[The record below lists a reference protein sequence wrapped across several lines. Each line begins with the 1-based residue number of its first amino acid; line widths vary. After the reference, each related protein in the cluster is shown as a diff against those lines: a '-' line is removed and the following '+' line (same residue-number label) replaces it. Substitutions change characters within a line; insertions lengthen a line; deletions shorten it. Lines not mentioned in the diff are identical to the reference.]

1 MWPHNSVTKGGCFE
15 EVVLTE
21 TDRLFKSCRL
31 FCYMIE
37 NMRFK
42 ILMLFLLCGV
52 LLNLRAQEVVSA
64 QDSALKKAAQEG
76 LEIFTRN
83 EIRLMDSLLN
93 VWYVKRDLASQNSV
107 LSKLEDDTTK
117 YDNNDSLIF
126 KRLCDIH
133 TPIQVAYNDK
143 VKRFIE
149 LYSVQRQRSSSVI
162 LGLAQYYFPWMK
174 AVFDKYDLPE
184 ELVYITIIES
194 ALNPTAVSRA
204 GATGI
209 WQFMYGTGKL
219 YGLEVNSYVD
229 DRRDPYKATE
239 AAARHFRDLYNIFGD
254 WGLAISAY
262 NCGAGNVRKAIQR
275 SGGKTDFW
283 GVYPYLP
290 RETQNY
296 FPAFIGAM
304 YMMTYH
310 NLYGIQPAKMSIPL
324 DVDTLMINKETHFMQ
339 IANVLGI
346 SYDEIKTLNPQYKK
360 DIIPAF
366 AEGMPVR
373 LRSNDL
379 LRYIALSDS
388 VSNYNYD
395 AYFNPTKNLNQVAA
409 AGTVSDDGMMIVQ
422 KTPNKYHVVKKGE
435 TLGKIAAKY
444 HTTVANIKS
453 INHLRTTS
461 LRIGQKLI
469 VKKGTTVKVP
479 NPNAKPANDSVNAI
493 AQNATDSVNAK
504 ANDSVPTDGAAK
516 AQPEIKP
523 VPQPQPSYTSY
534 TIRQGDTLSSIA
546 RRYGTTANEI
556 AEYNNLVNKDALKI
570 GQKLKIPK
578 N

>member
-1 MWPHNSVTKGGCFE
+1 MKYRILI
-15 EVVLTE
+15 LT
-21 TDRLFKSCRL
+21 
-31 FCYMIE
+31 
-37 NMRFK
+37 
-42 ILMLFLLCGV
+42 LLCSFV
-52 LLNLRAQEVVSA
+52 WNLHAQCNIIATDSTNNKDAQES
-64 QDSALKKAAQEG
+64 

-93 VWYVKRDLASQNSV
+93 VWYVKRDLASQNSI
-107 LSKLEDDTTK
+107 LSKLTDDTTK
-117 YDNNDSLIF
+117 YDHNDSLIF

-149 LYSVQRQRSSSVI
+149 LYAVQRQRSSSVI
-162 LGLAQYYFPWMK
+162 LGLAQYYYPWMK
-174 AVFDKYDLPE
+174 AIFDKYNLPE

-194 ALNPTAVSRA
+194 ALNPTAVSKA

-219 YGLEVNSYVD
+219 YGLEVDSYVD
-229 DRRDPYKATE
+229 DRRDPYKSTD

-310 NLYGIQPAKMSIPL
+310 NLYGIQPAKMSIPS
-324 DVDTLMINKETHFMQ
+324 DVDTVMINKETHFQQ
-339 IANVLGI
+339 IAEVLGI
-346 SYDEIKTLNPQYKK
+346 SYDEIKSLNPQYKR

-366 AEGMPVR
+366 SKPMPVR

-379 LRYIALSDS
+379 LYYIALSDS
-388 VSNYNYD
+388 VSKYNYD
-395 AYFNPTKNLNQVAA
+395 TYFNPTKNLNQVVAT
-409 AGTVSDDGMMIVQ
+409 GEVTEDGMMIVQ

-435 TLGKIAAKY
+435 TLGKIASKY
-444 HTTVANIKS
+444 HTSVSS
-453 INHLRTTS
+453 IRSLNHLHSNS
-461 LRIGQKLI
+461 LRVGQKLL

-479 NPNAKPANDSVNAI
+479 NPNAKPAQQDTVKAI
-493 AQNATDSVNAK
+493 AQTSADSVSANAK
-504 ANDSVPTDGAAK
+504 DTVKSSTAVTPQK
-516 AQPEIKP
+516 EIKP
-523 VPQPQPSYTSY
+523 VPQPQVDYTSY

-546 RRYGTTANEI
+546 RRYGTTANEL
-556 AEYNNLVNKDALKI
+556 AQYNNLANKDALRI

>member
-1 MWPHNSVTKGGCFE
+1 MK
-15 EVVLTE
+15 L
-21 TDRLFKSCRL
+21 
-31 FCYMIE
+31 
-37 NMRFK
+37 K
-42 ILMLFLLCGV
+42 ILILTLLCG
-52 LLNLRAQEVVSA
+52 LMWNLRAQNDVVSV
-64 QDSALKKAAQEG
+64 DSAENKASQES

-93 VWYVKRDLASQNSV
+93 VWYVKRNLASQNSV
-107 LSKLEDDTTK
+107 LSKLTDDTTK
-117 YDNNDSLIF
+117 YDHNDSLMY
-126 KRLCDIH
+126 KRLCEIH

-162 LGLAQYYFPWMK
+162 LGLAQYYYPWMK
-174 AVFDKYDLPE
+174 AIFDKYDLPE

-194 ALNPTAVSRA
+194 ALNPTAVSPA

-219 YGLEVNSYVD
+219 YGLEVTSYVD

-310 NLYGIQPAKMSIPL
+310 NLYGIQPAQISIPL
-324 DVDTLMINKETHFMQ
+324 DVDTIMINKETHFLQ
-339 IANVLGI
+339 IANVLNI
-346 SYDEIKTLNPQYKK
+346 NYDEIKTLNPQYKK

-366 AEGMPVR
+366 NQPMPVR

-379 LRYIALSDS
+379 LMYIALADS
-388 VSNYNYD
+388 IHNYNYD

-409 AGTVSDDGMMIVQ
+409 NGTVTDDGMMIVQ

-435 TLGKIAAKY
+435 TLGKIAGKY
-444 HTTVANIKS
+444 HTTVSSIKS
-453 INHLRTTS
+453 LNHLRSTN
-461 LRIGQKLI
+461 LRVGQKLM
-469 VKKGTTVKVP
+469 VKKGTTVTVP
-479 NPNAKPANDSVNAI
+479 NPNAKKTEQDTTKVIANNGVIDSVK
-493 AQNATDSVNAK
+493 ATSDTIGGPAPVK
-504 ANDSVPTDGAAK
+504 T
-516 AQPEIKP
+516 QPEIKP
-523 VPQPQPSYTSY
+523 VKPQVDYTSY
-534 TIRQGDTLSSIA
+534 TIRQGDTLYSIA
-546 RRYGTTANEI
+546 KRYGTTANDL
-556 AEYNNLVNKDALKI
+556 AQYNNLTNKDALKI

-578 N
+578 K

>member
-1 MWPHNSVTKGGCFE
+1 
-15 EVVLTE
+15 
-21 TDRLFKSCRL
+21 
-31 FCYMIE
+31 
-37 NMRFK
+37 MRFK
-42 ILMLFLLCGV
+42 ILILLLLCGFA
-52 LLNLRAQEVVSA
+52 LNLRAQDVVSA
-64 QDSALKKAAQEG
+64 TDSSLAKATQEN
-76 LEIFTRN
+76 LEIFARY

-107 LSKLEDDTTK
+107 LSKLVDDTTK
-117 YDNNDSLIF
+117 YDHNDSLIF
-126 KRLCDIH
+126 KRLSDIH

-162 LGLAQYYFPWMK
+162 LGLAQYYYPWMK
-174 AVFDKYDLPE
+174 AIFDKYNLPE

-194 ALNPTAVSRA
+194 ALNPTAVSPA

-219 YGLEVNSYVD
+219 YGLEVDSYVD

-310 NLYGIQPAKMSIPL
+310 NLYDIQPAKISIPC
-324 DVDTLMINKETHFMQ
+324 DVDTVMINKETHFMQ
-339 IANVLGI
+339 IANVLGV
-346 SYDEIKTLNPQYKK
+346 SYDEIKSLNPQYKK

-366 AEGMPVR
+366 NKSMPVR

-379 LRYIALSDS
+379 LRYIAMSDS
-388 VSNYNYD
+388 VSNYNHD
-395 AYFNPTKNLNQVAA
+395 MYFNPTKNLNQVAA
-409 AGTVSDDGMMIVQ
+409 TEGTVTEDGMMLVQ

-453 INHLRTTS
+453 LNRLHTTS
-461 LRIGQKLI
+461 LRVGQRLL
-469 VKKGTTVKVP
+469 VKRGTTVKVP
-479 NPNAKPANDSVNAI
+479 NPNAKAANDSTNAI
-493 AQNATDSVNAK
+493 AQNAKDSVTTGSDTVATTASTAK
-504 ANDSVPTDGAAK
+504 T
-516 AQPEIKP
+516 QPEIKP
-523 VPQPQPSYTSY
+523 VPQTQPDYTSY
-534 TIRQGDTLSSIA
+534 TIRQGDTLYSIA
-546 RRYGTTANEI
+546 RRYNTTPGEI
-556 AEYNNLVNKDALKI
+556 AQYNNLANKDALKI
-570 GQKLKIPK
+570 GQKLKIPTK
-578 N
+578 

>member
-1 MWPHNSVTKGGCFE
+1 MKLRILI
-15 EVVLTE
+15 LTFLCALLWNLQAQSNVAA
-21 TDRLFKSCRL
+21 TDSS
-31 FCYMIE
+31 Y
-37 NMRFK
+37 N
-42 ILMLFLLCGV
+42 
-52 LLNLRAQEVVSA
+52 
-64 QDSALKKAAQEG
+64 KAAQES

-93 VWYVKRDLASQNSV
+93 LWYVKRDLASQNSV
-107 LSKLEDDTTK
+107 LSKLTDDTTK
-117 YDNNDSLIF
+117 FDHNDSLIYQ
-126 KRLCDIH
+126 RLRDIH
-133 TPIQVAYNDK
+133 TPIQVAYNEK

-162 LGLAQYYFPWMK
+162 LGLAQYYYPWMK
-174 AVFDKYDLPE
+174 AIFDKYDLPE

-194 ALNPTAVSRA
+194 ALNPTAVSPA

-219 YGLEVNSYVD
+219 YNLEVTSYVD

-239 AAARHFRDLYNIFGD
+239 AAARHFRDLYKIFGD

-310 NLYGIQPAKMSIPL
+310 NLYGIQPAKISIPL
-324 DVDTLMINKETHFMQ
+324 DVDTIMINKETHFLQ
-339 IANVLGI
+339 IASVLNV
-346 SYDEIKTLNPQYKK
+346 SYDEIKSLNPQYKK

-366 AEGMPVR
+366 NQPMPVR

-379 LRYIALSDS
+379 LRYIALADS
-388 VSNYNYD
+388 IPNYNYD
-395 AYFNPTKNLNQVAA
+395 TYFNPTKNLNQVASN
-409 AGTVSDDGMMIVQ
+409 GTVTEDGMMIVQ
-422 KTPNKYHVVKKGE
+422 KTPNKYHVVRKGE
-435 TLGKIAAKY
+435 TLGKIASKY
-444 HTTVANIKS
+444 GTSVNKIKS
-453 INHLRTTS
+453 LNHLHSTN
-461 LRIGQKLI
+461 LRIGQKLL
-469 VKKGTTVKVP
+469 VKKGTTVTVP
-479 NPNAKPANDSVNAI
+479 NPNAKKPAQDSTGIIANNAL
-493 AQNATDSVNAK
+493 ADSLKTCSDTIGGPVPAK
-504 ANDSVPTDGAAK
+504 P
-516 AQPEIKP
+516 QPEIKP
-523 VPQPQPSYTSY
+523 VQPQLDYTSY
-534 TIRQGDTLSSIA
+534 TIRQGDTLYSIA
-546 RRYGTTANEI
+546 RRYGTTPNDI
-556 AEYNNLVNKDALKI
+556 AEYNNLANKDALRI

-578 N
+578 K

>member
-1 MWPHNSVTKGGCFE
+1 MK
-15 EVVLTE
+15 L
-21 TDRLFKSCRL
+21 
-31 FCYMIE
+31 
-37 NMRFK
+37 K
-42 ILMLFLLCGV
+42 ILILTLLCGFIW
-52 LLNLRAQEVVSA
+52 NLQAQCDIVNV
-64 QDSALKKAAQEG
+64 DSSDNKASQES

-107 LSKLEDDTTK
+107 LSKLTDDSTK
-117 YDNNDSLIF
+117 YDHNDSLMY

-162 LGLAQYYFPWMK
+162 LGLAQYYYPWMK
-174 AVFDKYDLPE
+174 AIFDKYDLPE

-194 ALNPTAVSRA
+194 ALNPTAVSPA

-219 YGLEVNSYVD
+219 YGLEVTSYVD

-310 NLYGIQPAKMSIPL
+310 NLYGIQPAQISIPL
-324 DVDTLMINKETHFMQ
+324 DVDTIMINKETHFLQ
-339 IANVLGI
+339 IANVLNI
-346 SYDEIKTLNPQYKK
+346 NYDEIKTLNPQYKK

-366 AEGMPVR
+366 NQPMPVR

-379 LRYIALSDS
+379 LMYIALADS
-388 VSNYNYD
+388 ISNYNYD

-409 AGTVSDDGMMIVQ
+409 NGTVTEDGMMIVQ

-435 TLGKIAAKY
+435 TLGKIAGKY
-444 HTTVANIKS
+444 HTTVNNIKS
-453 INHLRTTS
+453 MNHLRSTN
-461 LRIGQKLI
+461 LRVGQKLM
-469 VKKGTTVKVP
+469 VKKGTTVMVP
-479 NPNAKPANDSVNAI
+479 NPNAKKTEQDTTKIIANNDTIDSVKTTSDTI
-493 AQNATDSVNAK
+493 GGP
-504 ANDSVPTDGAAK
+504 VPVKT
-516 AQPEIKP
+516 QPEIKP
-523 VPQPQPSYTSY
+523 VKPQVDYTSY
-534 TIRQGDTLSSIA
+534 TIRQGDTLYSIA
-546 RRYGTTANEI
+546 RRYGTTADNL
-556 AEYNNLVNKDALKI
+556 ADYNNLSNKNALQV

-578 N
+578 K

>member
-1 MWPHNSVTKGGCFE
+1 
-15 EVVLTE
+15 
-21 TDRLFKSCRL
+21 
-31 FCYMIE
+31 
-37 NMRFK
+37 MRYK
-42 ILMLFLLCGV
+42 ILILLLLCGFA
-52 LLNLRAQEVVSA
+52 LNLRAQDVVSA
-64 QDSALKKAAQEG
+64 TDSSLAKATQEN
-76 LEIFTRN
+76 LEIFARY

-93 VWYVKRDLASQNSV
+93 VWYVKRDIASQNSV
-107 LSKLEDDTTK
+107 LSKLVDDTTR
-117 YDNNDSLIF
+117 YDHNDSLIF

-162 LGLAQYYFPWMK
+162 LGLAQYYYPWMK
-174 AVFDKYDLPE
+174 AVFDKYNLPE

-194 ALNPTAVSRA
+194 GLNPTAVSRA

-209 WQFMYGTGKL
+209 WQFMYATGKL
-219 YGLEVNSYVD
+219 YGLEVDSYVD

-310 NLYGIQPAKMSIPL
+310 NLYGIQPAKISIPC
-324 DVDTLMINKETHFMQ
+324 DVDTVMINKETHFMQ
-339 IANVLGI
+339 IANVLGV
-346 SYDEIKTLNPQYKK
+346 SYDEIKSLNPQYKK

-366 AEGMPVR
+366 KQSMPVR

-379 LRYIALSDS
+379 LRYIAMSDS
-388 VSNYNYD
+388 VSKYNYD
-395 AYFNPTKNLNQVAA
+395 TYFNPTKNLNQIAA
-409 AGTVSDDGMMIVQ
+409 AEGTVTEDGMMIVQ

-435 TLGKIAAKY
+435 TLGQIASKY

-453 INHLRTTS
+453 LNHLHTTS
-461 LRIGQKLI
+461 LRIGQRLL

-479 NPNAKPANDSVNAI
+479 NPNAKTAKDSTNAI
-493 AQNATDSVNAK
+493 AQNAKDSVKTGCDTVATT
-504 ANDSVPTDGAAK
+504 APTVK
-516 AQPEIKP
+516 TQPEIKP
-523 VPQPQPSYTSY
+523 VPQTQPDYTSY
-534 TIRQGDTLSSIA
+534 TIRQGDTLYSIA
-546 RRYGTTANEI
+546 RRYNTTPGEI
-556 AEYNNLVNKDALKI
+556 AQYNNLANKDALKI
-570 GQKLKIPK
+570 GQKLKIPTK
-578 N
+578 

>member
-1 MWPHNSVTKGGCFE
+1 MMGNLVAQTDSPVTP
-15 EVVLTE
+15 
-21 TDRLFKSCRL
+21 
-31 FCYMIE
+31 
-37 NMRFK
+37 
-42 ILMLFLLCGV
+42 
-52 LLNLRAQEVVSA
+52 
-64 QDSALKKAAQEG
+64 DSASIAAENAAQES

-107 LSKLEDDTTK
+107 LSKLTDDTTK
-117 YDNNDSLIF
+117 YDHNDSLMY
-126 KRLCDIH
+126 KRLSAIE

-162 LGLAQYYFPWMK
+162 LGLAQYYYPWMK
-174 AVFDKYDLPE
+174 AIFDKYDLPE

-194 ALNPTAVSRA
+194 ALNPTAVSPA

-219 YGLEVNSYVD
+219 YGLEVTSYVD

-283 GVYPYLP
+283 SVCHYLP

-310 NLYGIQPAKMSIPL
+310 NLYGIQPAQISIPL
-324 DVDTLMINKETHFMQ
+324 DVDTIMIHKETHFMQ
-339 IANVLGI
+339 ISNVLDV
-346 SYDEIKTLNPQYKK
+346 SYDEIKSLNPQYKK
-360 DIIPAF
+360 DIVPAF
-366 AEGMPVR
+366 NQPMPVR
-373 LRSNDL
+373 LRSNDIL
-379 LRYIALSDS
+379 HYIALADS
-388 VSNYNYD
+388 IPNYNYD
-395 AYFNPTKNLNQVAA
+395 TYFNPTKNLNEIAA
-409 AGTVSDDGMMIVQ
+409 NGTVTDDGMMIVQ
-422 KTPNKYHVVKKGE
+422 KTPNKYHTVRKGE
-435 TLGKIAAKY
+435 TLGRIASKY
-444 HTTVANIKS
+444 GTTVSKIKS
-453 INHLRTTS
+453 LNHLRSTS
-461 LRIGQKLI
+461 LRVGQRLL
-469 VKKGTTVKVP
+469 VKKGTTVTVP
-479 NPNAKPANDSVNAI
+479 NPNAKPAAQDTTKVI
-493 AQNATDSVNAK
+493 ADNNAK
-504 ANDSVPTDGAAK
+504 DSTSTTSDTIGGPVPAK
-516 AQPEIKP
+516 PQPEIKP
-523 VPQPQPSYTSY
+523 VQQQISYTSY
-534 TIRQGDTLSSIA
+534 TIQRGDTLSSIA
-546 RRYGTTANEI
+546 RRYGTTADYL
-556 AEYNNLVNKDALKI
+556 ADYNKLANKDALQV

-578 N
+578 K

>member
-1 MWPHNSVTKGGCFE
+1 MWN
-15 EVVLTE
+15 LNAQ
-21 TDRLFKSCRL
+21 TDTPAAPDS
-31 FCYMIE
+31 
-37 NMRFK
+37 
-42 ILMLFLLCGV
+42 
-52 LLNLRAQEVVSA
+52 SA
-64 QDSALKKAAQEG
+64 SKAAQES

-107 LSKLEDDTTK
+107 LSKLTDDTTK
-117 YDNNDSLIF
+117 YDNNDSLIY
-126 KRLCDIH
+126 KRLCQIH

-162 LGLAQYYFPWMK
+162 LGLAQYYYPWMK
-174 AVFDKYDLPE
+174 AIFDKYDLPE

-194 ALNPTAVSRA
+194 ALNPTAVSPA

-219 YGLEVNSYVD
+219 YGLEVTSYVD
-229 DRRDPYKATE
+229 DRRDPYKATD

-310 NLYGIQPAKMSIPL
+310 NLYGIQPAQISIPS
-324 DVDTLMINKETHFMQ
+324 DVDTIMINKETHFLQ
-339 IANVLGI
+339 IANVLGV
-346 SYDEIKTLNPQYKK
+346 SYDEIKSLNPQYKK

-366 AEGMPVR
+366 NQSMPVR

-379 LRYIALSDS
+379 LRYIAMVDS
-388 VSNYNYD
+388 VPKYNYD
-395 AYFNPTKNLNQVAA
+395 TYFNPTKDLNVVASSN
-409 AGTVSDDGMMIVQ
+409 GTVTDDGMMIVQ
-422 KTPNKYHVVKKGE
+422 KTPNKYHTVRKGE
-435 TLGKIAAKY
+435 TLGKIASKY
-444 HTTVANIKS
+444 HTSVGNLKS
-453 INHLRTTS
+453 WNHLRSTN
-461 LRIGQKLI
+461 LRVGQKLI

-479 NPNAKPANDSVNAI
+479 NPNAKQSAQDSTKMI
-493 AQNATDSVNAK
+493 AENGATDSVSTK
-504 ANDSVPTDGAAK
+504 CDTIGGPVPVK
-516 AQPEIKP
+516 PQPEIKP
-523 VPQPQPSYTSY
+523 VQPQQSYTSY

-546 RRYGTTANEI
+546 RRYNTTADYL
-556 AEYNNLVNKDALKI
+556 ADYNKLSNKNAI
-570 GQKLKIPK
+570 QVGQKLKIPTK
-578 N
+578 

>member
-1 MWPHNSVTKGGCFE
+1 M
-15 EVVLTE
+15 
-21 TDRLFKSCRL
+21 RL
-31 FCYMIE
+31 
-37 NMRFK
+37 K
-42 ILMLFLLCGV
+42 ILICTLLCGFV
-52 LLNLRAQEVVSA
+52 WGLNAQPENQNAS
-64 QDSALKKAAQEG
+64 DSTAAKSTQES

-107 LSKLEDDTTK
+107 LSKLTDDTTK
-117 YDNNDSLIF
+117 YDNNDSLIY
-126 KRLCDIH
+126 KRLSAIE

-162 LGLAQYYFPWMK
+162 LGLAQYYYPWMK
-174 AVFDKYDLPE
+174 AIFDKYDLPE

-194 ALNPTAVSRA
+194 ALNPTAVSPA

-219 YGLEVNSYVD
+219 YGLEVTSYVD
-229 DRRDPYKATE
+229 DRRDPYKATD

-283 GVYPYLP
+283 SVCNYLP

-310 NLYGIQPAKMSIPL
+310 NLYGIQPAKISIPL
-324 DVDTLMINKETHFMQ
+324 DVDTIMIQKETHFQQ
-339 IANVLGI
+339 IANVLGVN
-346 SYDEIKTLNPQYKK
+346 YDEIKSLNPQYKK

-366 AEGMPVR
+366 NLPMPVR
-373 LRSNDL
+373 LRSNDI
-379 LRYIALSDS
+379 LRYIAMADS
-388 VSNYNYD
+388 VPNYNYD
-395 AYFNPTKNLNQVAA
+395 TYFNPTKNLNLVASN
-409 AGTVSDDGMMIVQ
+409 GDVSDDGMMIVQ
-422 KTPNKYHVVKKGE
+422 KTPNKYHIVKKGE
-435 TLGKIAAKY
+435 TLGKIASKY
-444 HTTVANIKS
+444 HTSVNSLKAL
-453 INHLRTTS
+453 NHLHS
-461 LRIGQKLI
+461 SNLRVGQKLI

-479 NPNAKPANDSVNAI
+479 NPNYKPSTQDSTKTI
-493 AQNATDSVNAK
+493 ASNTTVDSMTTK
-504 ANDSVPTDGAAK
+504 SDTIGSPTPVQPK
-516 AQPEIKP
+516 PEIKP
-523 VPQPQPSYTSY
+523 VQQQLNYTSY

-546 RRYGTTANEI
+546 RRYGTTANDI
-556 AEYNNLVNKDALKI
+556 AQYNHLANKDAIKI

-578 N
+578 K

>member
-1 MWPHNSVTKGGCFE
+1 MRCRILITTLICGLMWN
-15 EVVLTE
+15 
-21 TDRLFKSCRL
+21 
-31 FCYMIE
+31 
-37 NMRFK
+37 
-42 ILMLFLLCGV
+42 
-52 LLNLRAQEVVSA
+52 LNAQTADPVAPDSSA
-64 QDSALKKAAQEG
+64 TNAAQES

-107 LSKLEDDTTK
+107 LSKLTDDTTK
-117 YDNNDSLIF
+117 YDNNDSLIY
-126 KRLCDIH
+126 KRLCQIH

-162 LGLAQYYFPWMK
+162 LGLAQYYYPWMK
-174 AVFDKYDLPE
+174 AIFDKYDLPE

-194 ALNPTAVSRA
+194 ALNPTAVSPA

-219 YGLEVNSYVD
+219 YGLEVTSYID
-229 DRRDPYKATE
+229 DRRDPYKATD

-310 NLYGIQPAKMSIPL
+310 NLYGIQPAQISIPS
-324 DVDTLMINKETHFMQ
+324 DVDTIMINKETHFQQ
-339 IANVLGI
+339 IANVLGV
-346 SYDEIKTLNPQYKK
+346 SYDEIKSLNPQYKK

-366 AEGMPVR
+366 TQSMPVR
-373 LRSNDL
+373 LRSSDL
-379 LRYIALSDS
+379 LRYIAMADS
-388 VSNYNYD
+388 VPKYNYD
-395 AYFNPTKNLNQVAA
+395 TYFNPTKNLNEIAA
-409 AGTVSDDGMMIVQ
+409 ANGTVTDDGMMIVQ
-422 KTPNKYHVVKKGE
+422 QTPNKYHTVRKGE
-435 TLGKIAAKY
+435 TLGKIASKY
-444 HTTVANIKS
+444 HVSVNSLKAM
-453 INHLRTTS
+453 NHLRSTN
-461 LRIGQKLI
+461 LRVGQRLI

-479 NPNAKPANDSVNAI
+479 NPNAKPAAQDTTKAI
-493 AQNATDSVNAK
+493 AGNCSTDSVSTKSDTIGGPAPVK
-504 ANDSVPTDGAAK
+504 T
-516 AQPEIKP
+516 QPEIKP
-523 VPQPQPSYTSY
+523 VQPQMSYTSY

-546 RRYGTTANEI
+546 RRYGTTANYL
-556 AEYNNLVNKDALKI
+556 ADYNHLANKDALRV

>member
-1 MWPHNSVTKGGCFE
+1 MI
-15 EVVLTE
+15 LT
-21 TDRLFKSCRL
+21 L
-31 FCYMIE
+31 FCG
-37 NMRFK
+37 
-42 ILMLFLLCGV
+42 LMWN
-52 LLNLRAQEVVSA
+52 LNAQTDTPA
-64 QDSALKKAAQEG
+64 APDSSTSKAMQES

-107 LSKLEDDTTK
+107 LSKLTDDTTK
-117 YDNNDSLIF
+117 YDNNDSLIY
-126 KRLCDIH
+126 KRLCQIH

-162 LGLAQYYFPWMK
+162 LGLAQYYYPWMK
-174 AVFDKYDLPE
+174 AIFDKYDLPE

-194 ALNPTAVSRA
+194 ALNPTAVSPA

-219 YGLEVNSYVD
+219 YGLEVTSYVD
-229 DRRDPYKATE
+229 DRRDPYKATD

-310 NLYGIQPAKMSIPL
+310 NLYGIQPAQISIPS
-324 DVDTLMINKETHFMQ
+324 DVDTIMINKETHFQQ

-346 SYDEIKTLNPQYKK
+346 SYDEIKSLNPQYKK

-366 AEGMPVR
+366 NQSMPVR

-379 LRYIALSDS
+379 LRYIAMVDS
-388 VSNYNYD
+388 VPKYNYD
-395 AYFNPTKNLNQVAA
+395 TYFNPTKDLNVVASSN
-409 AGTVSDDGMMIVQ
+409 GTVTDDGMMIVQ
-422 KTPNKYHVVKKGE
+422 KTPNKYHTVRKGE
-435 TLGKIAAKY
+435 TLGKIASKY
-444 HTTVANIKS
+444 HTSVGNLKS
-453 INHLRTTS
+453 WNHLRSTN
-461 LRIGQKLI
+461 LRVGQKLI

-479 NPNAKPANDSVNAI
+479 NPNAKPTAQDSTKMI
-493 AQNATDSVNAK
+493 AENGATDSVTTK
-504 ANDSVPTDGAAK
+504 CDTIGGPVPVK
-516 AQPEIKP
+516 PQPEIKP
-523 VPQPQPSYTSY
+523 VQPQQSYTSY

-546 RRYGTTANEI
+546 RRYNTTVDYLAD
-556 AEYNNLVNKDALKI
+556 YNKLSNKNAI
-570 GQKLKIPK
+570 QVGQKLKIPTK
-578 N
+578 

>member
-1 MWPHNSVTKGGCFE
+1 M
-15 EVVLTE
+15 
-21 TDRLFKSCRL
+21 RL
-31 FCYMIE
+31 
-37 NMRFK
+37 K
-42 ILMLFLLCGV
+42 ILILSLLCG
-52 LLNLRAQEVVSA
+52 LAWSLCAQTEVVA
-64 QDSALKKAAQEG
+64 QDSATKRAAQES
-76 LEIFTRN
+76 LEIFTRK

-107 LSKLEDDTTK
+107 LSKLTDDSTK
-117 YDNNDSLIF
+117 FDHNDSLMF
-126 KRLCDIH
+126 KRLSEIQ

-162 LGLAQYYFPWMK
+162 LGLAQYYYPWMK
-174 AVFDKYDLPE
+174 AIFDKYDLPE

-194 ALNPTAVSRA
+194 ALNPTAVSPA

-219 YGLEVNSYVD
+219 YNLEVTSYVD
-229 DRRDPYKATE
+229 DRRDPYKATD

-310 NLYGIQPAKMSIPL
+310 NLYGIQPAQISIPL
-324 DVDTLMINKETHFMQ
+324 DVDTIMINKETHFQQ
-339 IANVLGI
+339 IANVLNI

-366 AEGMPVR
+366 NQPMPVR

-379 LRYIALSDS
+379 LRYIALADS
-388 VSNYNYD
+388 IPNYNYD
-395 AYFNPTKNLNQVAA
+395 TYFNPTKNLNQVAA
-409 AGTVSDDGMMIVQ
+409 TGTVTDDGMMIVQ

-444 HTTVANIKS
+444 GTSVNSIKS
-453 INHLRTTS
+453 MNHLRSTS
-461 LRIGQKLI
+461 LRVGQRLL

-479 NPNAKPANDSVNAI
+479 NPNAKPAVQDSNNV
-493 AQNATDSVNAK
+493 AQSNATDSTSTRC
-504 ANDSVPTDGAAK
+504 DSIGTTTQSKP
-516 AQPEIKP
+516 QPEIKP
-523 VPQPQPSYTSY
+523 VQQQLDYTSY
-534 TIRQGDTLSSIA
+534 TIRQGDTLYSIA
-546 RRYGTTANEI
+546 RRYNTTPNDLAQ
-556 AEYNNLVNKDALKI
+556 YNNLANKDALKI
-570 GQKLKIPK
+570 GQKIKIPK
-578 N
+578 K

>member
-1 MWPHNSVTKGGCFE
+1 
-15 EVVLTE
+15 
-21 TDRLFKSCRL
+21 
-31 FCYMIE
+31 
-37 NMRFK
+37 MRFR
-42 ILMLFLLCGV
+42 ILIFAILCGFAW
-52 LLNLRAQEVVSA
+52 NMNAQPESQSAPDSSSTNTAQES
-64 QDSALKKAAQEG
+64 

-107 LSKLEDDTTK
+107 LSKLTDDTTK

-126 KRLCDIH
+126 KRLSAIE

-162 LGLAQYYFPWMK
+162 LGLAQYYYPWMK
-174 AVFDKYDLPE
+174 AIFDKYDLPE

-194 ALNPTAVSRA
+194 ALNPTAVSPA

-219 YGLEVNSYVD
+219 YGLEATSYVD
-229 DRRDPYKATE
+229 DRRDPYKATD

-283 GVYPYLP
+283 SVCNYLP

-310 NLYGIQPAKMSIPL
+310 NLYGIQPAKITIPS
-324 DVDTLMINKETHFMQ
+324 DVDTIMIQKETHFQQ

-346 SYDEIKTLNPQYKK
+346 SYDEIKSLNPQYKK

-366 AEGMPVR
+366 NQPMPVR
-373 LRSNDL
+373 LRSNDI
-379 LRYIALSDS
+379 LRYIAMADS
-388 VSNYNYD
+388 IPNYNYD
-395 AYFNPTKNLNQVAA
+395 TYFNPTKNLNLVAENS
-409 AGTVSDDGMMIVQ
+409 TVSDDGMMLVQ
-422 KTPNKYHVVKKGE
+422 KTPNKYHVVRKGE

-444 HTTVANIKS
+444 HTSVNNLKS
-453 INHLRTTS
+453 MNHLRSTN
-461 LRIGQKLI
+461 LRVGQKLI

-479 NPNAKPANDSVNAI
+479 NPNYKPTAQDTTKAI
-493 AQNATDSVNAK
+493 ANNTSTDSATTK
-504 ANDSVPTDGAAK
+504 CDTIGGPVP
-516 AQPEIKP
+516 AQPKPEIKP
-523 VPQPQPSYTSY
+523 VQQQMNYTSY

-546 RRYGTTANEI
+546 RRYGTTANDI
-556 AEYNNLVNKDALKI
+556 AQYNHLANKDAIKI

-578 N
+578 K

>member
-1 MWPHNSVTKGGCFE
+1 
-15 EVVLTE
+15 
-21 TDRLFKSCRL
+21 
-31 FCYMIE
+31 
-37 NMRFK
+37 MRYK
-42 ILMLFLLCGV
+42 ILMLLLLCCFA
-52 LLNLRAQEVVSA
+52 LNLRAQDMVTPA
-64 QDSALKKAAQEG
+64 DSSLAKATQEN
-76 LEIFTRN
+76 LEIFARY

-93 VWYVKRDLASQNSV
+93 VWYVKRDMASQNSV
-107 LSKLEDDTTK
+107 LSKLVDDTTR
-117 YDNNDSLIF
+117 YDHNDSLIF
-126 KRLCDIH
+126 KRLSDIH

-162 LGLAQYYFPWMK
+162 LGLAQYYYPWMK
-174 AVFDKYDLPE
+174 AIFDKYNLPE

-194 ALNPTAVSRA
+194 ALNPTAVSPA

-219 YGLEVNSYVD
+219 YGLEVDSYVD

-310 NLYGIQPAKMSIPL
+310 NLYGIQPAKISIPC
-324 DVDTLMINKETHFMQ
+324 DVDTVMIDKATHFLQ
-339 IANVLGI
+339 IANVVGV
-346 SYDEIKTLNPQYKK
+346 SYDEIKSLNPQYKK

-366 AEGMPVR
+366 TKSMPVR

-379 LRYIALSDS
+379 LRYIAMSDS
-388 VSNYNYD
+388 VSNYNHD
-395 AYFNPTKNLNQVAA
+395 TYFNPTKNLNQIAA
-409 AGTVSDDGMMIVQ
+409 TEGKVTEDGMMLVQ

-444 HTTVANIKS
+444 HTTVTSLKS
-453 INHLRTTS
+453 LNHLHTSS
-461 LRIGQKLI
+461 LRIGQKLL

-479 NPNAKPANDSVNAI
+479 NPNAKTAKDSTNAI
-493 AQNATDSVNAK
+493 AQNAKDSVTTTC
-504 ANDSVPTDGAAK
+504 DSTATAASAK
-516 AQPEIKP
+516 AQIEIKP
-523 VPQPQPSYTSY
+523 VPQTQPDYTSY

-546 RRYGTTANEI
+546 RRYNTTPNEI
-556 AEYNNLVNKDALKI
+556 AQCNNLANKDALRI
-570 GQKLKIPK
+570 GQKLKIPTK
-578 N
+578 

>member
-1 MWPHNSVTKGGCFE
+1 M
-15 EVVLTE
+15 
-21 TDRLFKSCRL
+21 
-31 FCYMIE
+31 CYKLKMMK
-37 NMRFK
+37 NK
-42 ILMLFLLCGV
+42 IILVFLLV
-52 LLNLRAQEVVSA
+52 LDFACPLFAQENLA
-64 QDSALKKAAQEG
+64 TQNADTAKKTDDSM
-76 LEIFTRN
+76 EIFTRH

-107 LSKLEDDTTK
+107 LSKLTDDTTK
-117 YDNNDSLIF
+117 FDHNDSLMY
-126 KRLCDIH
+126 KRLCEIR

-162 LGLAQYYFPWMK
+162 LGLAQYYYPWMK
-174 AVFDKYDLPE
+174 AIFDKYDLPE

-194 ALNPTAVSRA
+194 ALNPTAVSPA

-209 WQFMYGTGKL
+209 WQFMYNTGKL
-219 YGLEVNSYVD
+219 YNLEVTSYVD

-239 AAARHFRDLYNIFGD
+239 AAARHFRDLYKIFGD

-310 NLYGIQPAKMSIPL
+310 NLYGIQPAQISIPL
-324 DVDTLMINKETHFMQ
+324 DVDTIMINKETHFQQ
-339 IANVLGI
+339 IANVLNVN
-346 SYDEIKTLNPQYKK
+346 YDEIKSLNPQYKK

-366 AEGMPVR
+366 NQPMPIR

-379 LRYIALSDS
+379 LRYIALADS
-388 VSNYNYD
+388 IPNYNYD
-395 AYFNPTKNLNQVAA
+395 TYFNPTKNLNQVAA
-409 AGTVSDDGMMIVQ
+409 GGTETDDGMMIVQ

-444 HTTVANIKS
+444 HVSVNSIKS
-453 INHLRTTS
+453 MNHLRSTS
-461 LRIGQKLI
+461 LRVGQKLL

-479 NPNAKPANDSVNAI
+479 NPNAKKPEQDTTKII
-493 AQNATDSVNAK
+493 AGNTATDSVK
-504 ANDSVPTDGAAK
+504 ASCDTIGAPAPVK
-516 AQPEIKP
+516 PQPEIKP
-523 VPQPQPSYTSY
+523 VQQQMNYTSY

-546 RRYGTTANEI
+546 RRYGTTADYL
-556 AEYNNLVNKDALKI
+556 ADYNNLANKNALQV

-578 N
+578 K